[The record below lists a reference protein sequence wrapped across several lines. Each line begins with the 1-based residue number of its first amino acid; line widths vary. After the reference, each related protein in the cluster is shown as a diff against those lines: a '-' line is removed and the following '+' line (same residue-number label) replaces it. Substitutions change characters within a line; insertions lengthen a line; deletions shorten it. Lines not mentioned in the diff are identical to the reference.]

1 MHTLPGC
8 TPVLIEDQGGT
19 GESINN
25 LSENGRRQFL
35 GKEIKYILDPIEEID
50 EEISK
55 EFEIKE
61 SNAQHKIEEHN
72 VSDKSSILT
81 KNFNTKTIEP
91 RDLNESNYQL
101 RRTVK
106 LMNLYHEFVKEDV
119 KVVLGPKRI
128 DSSSSD
134 SCDEDTIFEKTSDL
148 NEGYCNNDS
157 LIYSVK

>member
-1 MHTLPGC
+1 MHTLSGF
-8 TPVLIEDQGGT
+8 TPALIEDQGGT

-25 LSENGRRQFL
+25 DFLETGKRQFL

-50 EEISK
+50 EESSK

-61 SNAQHKIEEHN
+61 SNAQQKIEDHN
-72 VSDKSSILT
+72 VGDKSLILT
-81 KNFNTKTIEP
+81 KNFTRAVGLK
-91 RDLNESNYQL
+91 DLNESNYQL

-119 KVVLGPKRI
+119 KIVLEPKRI

-134 SCDEDTIFEKTSDL
+134 SCDEDTIFEKTPDL
-148 NEGYCNNDS
+148 KAREFTKHIAINNN
-157 LIYSVK
+157 

>member
-1 MHTLPGC
+1 MSGC
-8 TPVLIEDQGGT
+8 SPISIEDQGGT

-25 LSENGRRQFL
+25 DLLEIGRRQFL
-35 GKEIKYILDPIEEID
+35 GKEIKCILDPIEEID

-55 EFEIKE
+55 EFEVKE
-61 SNAQHKIEEHN
+61 SNAQHKIEDHN
-72 VSDKSSILT
+72 DHKSSILT
-81 KNFNTKTIEP
+81 KNFNTRITKS

-119 KVVLGPKRI
+119 KVVLGPKHV

-134 SCDEDTIFEKTSDL
+134 SCDEDTIFEKTPDM
-148 NEGYCNNDS
+148 NECTNDVAT
-157 LIYSVK
+157 IIH